1 MEERKVIKKDIPFV
15 GGMSC
20 TMGNPLD
27 CPHYLKEDGVSRS
40 CYMIHYPQENY
51 GTPRLDYKCKF
62 LGVSNEKEK
71 EKEGKPKM
79 KKGAKIAPAIL
90 KAILNDMLD
99 NGKSITISKFAE
111 KHQLAITTV
120 MKYQREMNQKAG
132 REVVKFLSSKHADI
146 INDVLRDAGILN
158 VKELHE
164 N

>member
-1 MEERKVIKKDIPFV
+1 MEERKVIKKDISFV

-20 TMGNPLD
+20 TMENPLD

-51 GTPRLDYKCKF
+51 GEPKLDYKCKF
-62 LGVSNEKEK
+62 LGLSNEKEK
-71 EKEGKPKM
+71 EGKRNM
-79 KKGAKIAPAIL
+79 KKGTKVAPAIL
-90 KAILNDMLD
+90 KAILIDMLE
-99 NGKSITISKFAE
+99 NGKLITISKFAE
-111 KHQLAITTV
+111 KHQLAISTV

-132 REVVKFLSSKHADI
+132 REVVTFLSSKQADI